1 MLCNEEGEKI
11 EPEDTTI
18 RLSKKTKKRVE
29 KLGDFGQSWDDLL
42 NDMAD
47 FIEDREEEWV
57 EEEEQ
62 EEE

>member
-1 MLCNEEGEKI
+1 MNDE
-11 EPEDTTI
+11 TTV

-47 FIEDREEEWV
+47 FIEENEEEWFS
-57 EEEEQ
+57 EEE
-62 EEE
+62 